1 MTAIRKRRWLLAIVA
16 VVLLLVVLLGGPLLR
31 KRPED
36 APRVTVQGWAIKNF
50 RPVLS
55 LRFDA
60 PRQRALQVLMVSV
73 TNVVPEHSGES
84 VVVLPIGG
92 VHRMGSVLLV
102 NPPLTVD
109 AGTSAQYEVDGLSF
123 HLAPAL
129 VSGTGIGRYR
139 LTEIGRY
146 RLAVLVSVESH
157 GMAGWRHRLALCW
170 RFKTLKPL
178 FGGPGSEPVLLY
190 SRPITNAVPRTGDT
204 PAR

>member
-36 APRVTVQGWAIKNF
+36 APGVTVQGWAIKNF

-92 VHRMGSVLLV
+92 VHRMGSALLV

-109 AGTSAQYEVDGLSF
+109 AGTSAQYEVDGLSP

-139 LTEIGRY
+139 LT
-146 RLAVLVSVESH
+146 VLVSVESH

-190 SRPITNAVPRTGDT
+190 SRLITNAVPRTGDT